1 MTYEHEITFNDG
13 EIYYVTSTTD
23 HLNTDDCDFLTE
35 SLGLDWYIHLKSI
48 NTYKLNTTD
57 IG

>member
-23 HLNTDDCDFLTE
+23 YLNTDDCDFLTE

-48 NTYKLNTTD
+48 NTYKLNTTH